1 VACFATRCSGWPAWV
16 DMSRMQAGAQ
26 SSLCRVCNDSCVAD
40 TAHCQAVFA
49 FLSGCC
55 LRLVPC
61 AGLPESA
68 LELAAQ
74 SARNDGHEGATPEA
88 GPWQF
93 GLDMPSLFPVL
104 SHAKNRRALHWQHLG
119 VFMRLGRRVAP
130 HPLLPLTKSISDAS
144 CQRCAPDALFRTAIL
159 KESLPAASQTWAT
172 VFCVCPDNLQMQLLL
187 VRHSRGQ
194 PQTTNMGSHSRARH
208 AHRLFG

>member
-1 VACFATRCSGWPAWV
+1 MWLTLQTMSDACVPLGCS
-16 DMSRMQAGAQ
+16 
-26 SSLCRVCNDSCVAD
+26 
-40 TAHCQAVFA
+40 
-49 FLSGCC
+49 

-104 SHAKNRRALHWQHLG
+104 SHAKNRRAPHQQ
-119 VFMRLGRRVAP
+119 RLGMPEGLGRDRTSP
-130 HPLLPLTKSISDAS
+130 
-144 CQRCAPDALFRTAIL
+144 CAFFH
-159 KESLPAASQTWAT
+159 KEQT
-172 VFCVCPDNLQMQLLL
+172 
-187 VRHSRGQ
+187 RY
-194 PQTTNMGSHSRARH
+194 
-208 AHRLFG
+208 